1 MSSKIKLDFDIN
13 QLNKKF
19 RQMQKVI
26 TPEKS
31 DNILQTVSNTAVA
44 SISTKFYKAT
54 DNYWHYFNKGMSKI
68 NLPPQTVAKAFYN
81 IRTPEKEKDKQIKY
95 KIAVYNNAET
105 GYLGNVAV
113 LLEYGFYNFKGI
125 NVWRKELRKAK
136 KTIANKLEQEMK
148 NANRVWQQ

>member
-1 MSSKIKLDFDIN
+1 MSGKIKLDFDIN

-31 DNILQTVSNTAVA
+31 DNILQTISNTAVA
-44 SISTKFYKAT
+44 SISTKFHKAA

-113 LLEYGFYNFKGI
+113 LLEYGFYNFKGV

-136 KTIANKLEQEMK
+136 KTMKNKLEQEMK
-148 NANRVWQQ
+148 NANRAWQQ